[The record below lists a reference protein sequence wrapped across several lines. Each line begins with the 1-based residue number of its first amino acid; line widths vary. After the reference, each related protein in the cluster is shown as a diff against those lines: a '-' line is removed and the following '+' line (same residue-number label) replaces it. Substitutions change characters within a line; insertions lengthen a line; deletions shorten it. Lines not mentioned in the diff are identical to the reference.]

1 MNTRSKSDE
10 QEQYVANYLDGEVT
24 PNSGAGHTK
33 KGDVLVDKFY
43 LVECKTKMQPT
54 TQFTIK
60 KEWLTKLQA
69 QSLAMHRPYTA
80 LVFDFGKVGEEYAV
94 IPLQDLKDYIE
105 KLKEEL

>member
-1 MNTRSKSDE
+1 M
-10 QEQYVANYLDGEVT
+10 
-24 PNSGAGHTK
+24 
-33 KGDVLVDKFY
+33 LVDNFY
-43 LVECKTKMQPT
+43 LVECKTKMQPA

-60 KEWLTKLQA
+60 KEWLTKLQQ

>member
-1 MNTRSKSDE
+1 MSTRSKSDE

-60 KEWLTKLQA
+60 KEWLILT
-69 QSLAMHRPYTA
+69 
-80 LVFDFGKVGEEYAV
+80 
-94 IPLQDLKDYIE
+94 IPFTFRGRLLFNFFKS
-105 KLKEEL
+105 